1 MIFSRN
7 RTKII
12 ATVGPAIDNRE
23 TLSELVRAGVNIFR
37 LNLSHGNEEK
47 HKEVIGLIQSIN
59 EELGTS
65 AGILADLQGP
75 KIRTGVISAGTVELE
90 DGMDTELTTE
100 DGDTTADNIVIGYEK
115 FARDVA
121 EGDHVLIDDGKL
133 ELQVTRKLSP
143 TRVRAKVL
151 FGGTLSSRK
160 GVNMPHTRISEPSLT
175 EKDKNDLRWVLDCD
189 IQWIA
194 LSFVRKADDL
204 RELRGI
210 INYHN
215 KDVRII
221 AKVERPEA
229 LEELEGIIEASDG
242 IMIAR
247 GDLGV
252 EVPMERI
259 PMIQKRITRLCMAAA
274 KPVVVAT
281 QMMESMISHFRPT
294 RAEATD
300 VANAVYDGA
309 DAVML
314 SGETSV
320 GQYPVKVV
328 EAMQAIIRE
337 VEREEAI
344 YHRDV
349 KPRRESPSYLSD
361 AICYNATSIGM
372 HVNATALMGMTRSGY
387 TAFMLSAQRPKAA
400 IYIFTDSHQLI
411 KTLSLVW
418 GVRGFYYDRFD
429 STDTTIAEVQ
439 EILRENG
446 LIQRG
451 DVVINTGSMPL
462 GARGK
467 TNMLKLSLIK

>member
-1 MIFSRN
+1 MNYSRN

-12 ATVGPAIDNRE
+12 ATVGPAIDNRD
-23 TLSELVRAGVNIFR
+23 TLAELVRAGVNIFR

-47 HKEVIGLIQSIN
+47 HKEVIELIQSIN
-59 EELGTS
+59 DELGS
-65 AGILADLQGP
+65 SVGILADLQGP
-75 KIRTGVISAGTVELE
+75 KIRTGTISAGTVELE
-90 DGMDTELTTE
+90 DGQTVEMTT
-100 DGDTTADNIVIGYEK
+100 DDVDTTAELIRISYEK

-121 EGDHVLIDDGKL
+121 EGDHILIDDGKL
-133 ELQVTRKLSP
+133 ELQITKKLSP
-143 TRVRAKVL
+143 SRVRAKVL

-175 EKDKNDLRWVLDCD
+175 DKDKNDLRWVLDCD

-215 KDVRII
+215 KDLRII

-229 LEELEGIIEASDG
+229 LEEIDGIIEAADG

-259 PMIQKRITRLCMAAA
+259 PMIQKNITRKCMAAA
-274 KPVVVAT
+274 KPVVIAT
-281 QMMESMISHFRPT
+281 QMMESMINHFRPT

-320 GQYPVKVV
+320 GQYPLKVV
-328 EAMQAIIRE
+328 EAMQAIVAE
-337 VEREEAI
+337 VEKEENI
-344 YHRDV
+344 YHRDM
-349 KPRRESPSYLSD
+349 KPNRESPTYLSD
-361 AICYNATSIGM
+361 AICYNATSIGL
-372 HVNATALMGMTRSGY
+372 HVNATAMMGMTRSGY
-387 TAFMLSAQRPKAA
+387 TAYMLSAQRPKAA
-400 IYIFTDSHQLI
+400 IYIFTDSRQLI
-411 KTLSLVW
+411 RSLSLVW
-418 GVRGFYYDRFD
+418 GVRAFYYDRFEG
-429 STDTTIAEVQ
+429 TDTTISEVQ
-439 EILRENG
+439 AILKKNG
-446 LIQRG
+446 LVSKG
-451 DVVINTGSMPL
+451 DVVINTGTMPL
-462 GARGK
+462 GARGR